1 MSQRPLQGVRILDL
15 THVWAGP
22 LGIRL
27 LADLGADVV
36 KVEAPLARGAAESPA
51 TGAGLFVG
59 GEPAADPWNRQ
70 ALFIKLNRGRRG
82 MCIDLKS
89 HEGKSLLLAL
99 VREADVIT
107 ENFSAHAMSNL
118 GLGYDVLSDTNPQII
133 YVTMPGYGSD
143 GPYSGLTAFG
153 PSVEPMTGLGAMLGY
168 SKAEPRN
175 SAMALIDAVAGVSA
189 ASAMVTA
196 LNRRLTTGKG
206 SRVELSLHEAGVSL
220 FGDFLV
226 AEQLGSQPQPT
237 GNAHPHYAPHGIYP
251 AQGDDNWLAIAC
263 PDAAAWSALRREIGE
278 SWLSDGRFDLAEQRL
293 AQRAQLDE
301 LLGSW
306 TRDQSK
312 HDLAARLQQAG
323 VPAGAVNTAPDVLQD
338 EHLLQRGYWVDQAL
352 VDQPAVRYPG
362 IAIRLNQQEAVYGR
376 PAPKFGEHNREVL
389 QDWLDASDARVDEL
403 IAGGVLLDRPPG

>member
-36 KVEAPLARGAAESPA
+36 KVEAPLARGPA
-51 TGAGLFVG
+51 VIPPAGLGLFVG
-59 GEPAADPWNRQ
+59 GEPALDPWNRQ

-82 MCIDLKS
+82 MCIDLKAQ
-89 HEGKSLLLAL
+89 EGKELLLAL
-99 VREADVIT
+99 VCKADVIT
-107 ENFSAHAMSNL
+107 ENFSARAMINL
-118 GLGYDVLSDTNPQII
+118 GLGYDVLSEANPQII

-143 GPYSGLTAFG
+143 GPYSNLAAFG

-196 LNRRLTTGKG
+196 LNRRQSTGRG

-226 AEQLGSQPQPT
+226 AEQLGSQPEPS
-237 GNAHPHYAPHGIYP
+237 GNAHPYYAPHGIYP
-251 AQGDDNWLAIAC
+251 AHGADNWLAIAC
-263 PDAAAWSALRREIGE
+263 PDDAAWLALRREIDE
-278 SWLSDGRFDLAEQRL
+278 DWLRDGQFDVAEQRF
-293 AQRAQLDE
+293 AQRSRLDE
-301 LLGSW
+301 LGGTW
-306 TRDQSK
+306 TRSQNK
-312 HDLAARLQQAG
+312 HALAARLQLAG
-323 VPAGAVNTAPDVLQD
+323 VPAGAVNTAPDMLQD

-352 VDQPAVRYPG
+352 ANQPAVRYPG
-362 IAIRLNQQEAVYGR
+362 IAIRLNQQESVHGR

-389 QDWLDASDARVDEL
+389 QDWLDASDVRVDEL